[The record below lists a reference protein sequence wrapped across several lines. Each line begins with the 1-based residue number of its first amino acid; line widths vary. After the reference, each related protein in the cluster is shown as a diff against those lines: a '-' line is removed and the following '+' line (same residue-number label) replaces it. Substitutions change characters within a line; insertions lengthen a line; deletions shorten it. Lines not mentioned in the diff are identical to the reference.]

1 LHGSVDEEG
10 AMASW
15 YVAYKNGAG
24 SVMHFY
30 GHRDAAVAAACELL
44 AQGLNITEVAPMA
57 GELPESVGLD
67 AAAIHRIREQ
77 RRAAVGRQH
86 REPA

>member
-15 YVAYKNGAG
+15 YVAYKNCAG
-24 SVMHFY
+24 SVMHVY
-30 GHRDAAVAAACELL
+30 GHRDAAIAAACELL
-44 AQGLNITEVAPMA
+44 AQGLNVTEVAPMA

-67 AAAIHRIREQ
+67 AAEIRRISEQ
-77 RRAAVGRQH
+77 RMAAIGRRQ